1 MVGGSEMDGNSLT
14 SIAKENPSEFV
25 LLAVSLSLK
34 NTWGPT
40 ANVALYSSGKEL
52 GKSLNLDI
60 RNVGSLEE
68 AFSEIEKAL
77 NNAWKGR
84 LDGDKLIFEECVL
97 RELYRRGGIQS
108 SEPLPT
114 CYFHMG
120 FCAGMLEKI
129 LGKKVNLKVL
139 SKGPLSCVE
148 QIIIE
153 E

>member
-1 MVGGSEMDGNSLT
+1 MSEDNLT
-14 SIAKENPSEFV
+14 LIAKENPSEFV

-34 NTWGPT
+34 NTWGPA
-40 ANVALYSSGKEL
+40 ANVTLYSSGKEL
-52 GKSLNLDI
+52 GKSLKLNI
-60 RNVGSLEE
+60 EKCSSLEE
-68 AFSEIEKAL
+68 ALKEIERTL
-77 NNAWKGR
+77 GNAWKGR

-97 RELYRRGGIQS
+97 RDLYRRGGAKL

-120 FCAGMLEKI
+120 FCAGILERI
-129 LGKKVNLKVL
+129 MRKKVNMKVL